1 MPCALCTIKNVGN
14 SNTIFSIANLLKTIQ
29 WVIIVIGCLL
39 IHGFTGAPFE
49 IQPLADYLR
58 ETTDWVISTPTLPG
72 HGDTLQLKGVS
83 NKQWINHAEKE
94 LQLLLEKC
102 DQVYVIGFSMG
113 GLIAGY
119 LATKYPIDK
128 LVLLSAAA
136 YYINLK
142 QLLLDIKNMIKDG
155 YQGNIN
161 ENELFLR
168 YKKKV
173 VETPISAT
181 IEFRRLV
188 NQIRPRLK
196 DIKVPTL
203 IVQGECDGIVPVKSA
218 NYIYETI
225 DSKIKRMC
233 LLPES
238 KHHVC
243 HSNNTEQLIS
253 EINAFLKE
261 N

>member
-1 MPCALCTIKNVGN
+1 MGDK
-14 SNTIFSIANLLKTIQ
+14 
-29 WVIIVIGCLL
+29 VIGCLL

-49 IQPLADYLR
+49 IQPLADYLQ
-58 ETTDWVISTPTLPG
+58 ETKDWVIRTPTLPG
-72 HGDTLQLKGVS
+72 HGDNLHLKGITNQQWVS
-83 NKQWINHAEKE
+83 HAEKE
-94 LQLLLEKC
+94 LLFLLEKC
-102 DQVYVIGFSMG
+102 DQVYIIGFSMG

-142 QLLLDIKNMIKDG
+142 QLLVDIKEMIKDS
-155 YQGNIN
+155 YQGNIK

-168 YKKKV
+168 YKKKIA
-173 VETPISAT
+173 ETPISAT
-181 IEFRRLV
+181 IQFRGLV
-188 NQIRPRLK
+188 KEIRPKLK

-203 IVQGECDGIVPVKSA
+203 IIQGERDGIVPVKSA
-218 NYIYETI
+218 YYIYQTI
-225 DSKIKRMC
+225 GSPIKKLC
-233 LLPES
+233 FLPES

-243 HSNNTEQLIS
+243 HGDDSEQLIT

-261 N
+261 TNMY